1 MVIYY
6 HMYNLELV
14 TLLEKVLMKS
24 YQMKNGEH
32 AFHCPFCNH
41 HKKKL
46 QVNCETQKWHC
57 WVCNKGG
64 YKIGI
69 LLRKINAPQQI
80 ITDVLKLLDDYVGT
94 KKQQEEVTKYDVS
107 LPKCYKPLWEKT
119 DDPLHKNAMYYL
131 KKRGIGGKE
140 ILRYSI
146 GYCSSNGYSNRI
158 IVPSYDADGKLNYFI
173 ARDMFPNS
181 SMKYKNPPM
190 SKDTVAFE
198 LFINWNEPVILCE
211 GVFDAI
217 TINKNAIP
225 LLGKFP
231 SKTLVMRL
239 IEKRV
244 KKIYV
249 ALDEDAKKD
258 AVKLSKFLMDNGIET
273 YLLDMNDKDPS
284 EIGYKN
290 FWKMIE
296 NTKET
301 KFSDIIKGKLYG

>member
-1 MVIYY
+1 
-6 HMYNLELV
+6 MYKYELV

-46 QVNCETQKWHC
+46 QINTETQKWHC
-57 WVCNKGG
+57 WVCNAGG

-69 LLRKINAPQQI
+69 LLRKINAPKQI
-80 ITDVLKLLDDYVGT
+80 ISEVLKILGDYKGVKYEKD
-94 KKQQEEVTKYDVS
+94 KKTEYNVS
-107 LPKCYKPLWEKT
+107 LPQCYKPLWKKS
-119 DDPLHKNAMYYL
+119 DNPLYKNAIHYL
-131 KKRGIGGKE
+131 RQRNIGSID

-158 IVPSYDADGKLNYFI
+158 IIPSYDADGKLNYFI

-181 SMKYKNPPM
+181 KFKYKNPPM
-190 SKDTVAFE
+190 SKDTVCFE
-198 LFINWNEPVILCE
+198 MFVNWNEPIILVE

-217 TINKNAIP
+217 AIRNNAIP

-239 IEKRV
+239 VEKQV

-249 ALDEDAKKD
+249 ALDEDAKQD
-258 AVKLSKFLMDNGIET
+258 AIKLSKFLMDYGIET
-273 YLLDMNDKDPS
+273 YLLNMKDKDPS
-284 EIGYKN
+284 ELGFTK
-290 FWKMIE
+290 FWE
-296 NTKET
+296 LLNTT
-301 KFSDIIKGKLYG
+301 QQSKFSDIIKGRLYG

>member
-1 MVIYY
+1 
-6 HMYNLELV
+6 MYKYELV

-69 LLRKINAPQQI
+69 LLRKINAPKNI
-80 ITDVLKLLDDYVGT
+80 ISEVLKILGDYKGV
-94 KKQQEEVTKYDVS
+94 KYEKDEKTEYNVS
-107 LPKCYKPLWEKT
+107 LPQCYKPLWKSST
-119 DDPLHKNAMYYL
+119 DPLYKNAIHYL
-131 KKRGIGGKE
+131 RQRNIGTID

-146 GYCSSNGYSNRI
+146 GFCSSNGYSNRI
-158 IVPSYDADGKLNYFI
+158 IVPSYDADGKLNYFL

-181 SMKYKNPPM
+181 KLKYKNPPM
-190 SKDTVAFE
+190 SKDTVCFE
-198 LFINWNEPVILCE
+198 MFINWNEPVILCE
-211 GVFDAI
+211 GAFDAI
-217 TINKNAIP
+217 AIRNNAIP

-239 IEKRV
+239 VEKKV
-244 KKIYV
+244 KKVYV
-249 ALDEDAKKD
+249 ALDEDAKQD
-258 AVKLSKFLMDNGIET
+258 AIKLSKFLMDYGINT
-273 YLLDMNDKDPS
+273 YLLDMKGKDPS
-284 EIGYKN
+284 ELGFKE
-290 FWKMIE
+290 FWNIISKS
-296 NTKET
+296 KQS
-301 KFSDIIKGKLYG
+301 KFSDIIKGRLS

>member
-1 MVIYY
+1 MHKY
-6 HMYNLELV
+6 ELV

-57 WVCNKGG
+57 WVCNAGG
-64 YKIGI
+64 HKLGI
-69 LLRKINAPQQI
+69 LLRKINAPKQI
-80 ITDVLKLLDDYVGT
+80 ISEVLKLLGDYKGV
-94 KKQQEEVTKYDVS
+94 KSEKEEITKYDVS
-107 LPKCYKPLWEKT
+107 LPRCYKPLWRKS
-119 DDPLHKNAMYYL
+119 DDPLYKNAISYL
-131 KKRGIGGKE
+131 KRRGINGID

-158 IVPSYDADGKLNYFI
+158 IIPSYDADGKLNYFI

-181 SMKYKNPPM
+181 KLKYKNPPM
-190 SKDTVAFE
+190 SKDTVCFE
-198 LFINWNEPVILCE
+198 MFVNWNEPIVLCE

-217 TINKNAIP
+217 AIRRNVIP

-239 IEKRV
+239 VEKNV
-244 KKIYV
+244 KQIYV
-249 ALDEDAKKD
+249 ALDEDARQD
-258 AVKLSKFLMDNGIET
+258 AIKLSKFLMDYGIST
-273 YLLDMNDKDPS
+273 YLLNMKDKDPS
-284 EIGYKN
+284 ELGFTK
-290 FWKMIE
+290 FWE
-296 NTKET
+296 LLNSTQQST
-301 KFSDIIKGKLYG
+301 FSDIIKGRLYG